1 MNKDCKIKVKRGT
14 RNTVGSANKLL
25 IVLFAGFISVFFLLI
40 MFLPKHEGELSPN
53 ERRVL
58 ASAPNTSL
66 GNILS
71 GKFSGEVDT
80 WMEDHFPAR
89 NAFVSIYS
97 HMNLYSGRSIVE
109 KVTLGKNNRLFS
121 APVQRDDETMK
132 TNAEKISG
140 FITENDL
147 NAFTFIIPSAGYMLP
162 EELPAVHR
170 EYADGQIID
179 ALNSVYGLRN
189 CAKSIFARQCFQQ
202 CRQCFRALLPHGSS
216 PDDERFIHCLLR
228 NCKEPGF

>member
-1 MNKDCKIKVKRGT
+1 MHRYRTNRVCGFTQKVQIRSSIQFSLYGTAANDSQPEIIMNKDCKIKVKRGA

-25 IVLFAGFISVFFLLI
+25 IGLFAGFISVFFLLI
-40 MFLPKHEGELSPN
+40 IFLPKHEGELSPN

-132 TNAEKISG
+132 TNAEK
-140 FITENDL
+140 F
-147 NAFTFIIPSAGYMLP
+147 
-162 EELPAVHR
+162 PA
-170 EYADGQIID
+170 
-179 ALNSVYGLRN
+179 L
-189 CAKSIFARQCFQQ
+189 
-202 CRQCFRALLPHGSS
+202 
-216 PDDERFIHCLLR
+216 
-228 NCKEPGF
+228 

>member
-147 NAFTFIIPSAGYMLP
+147 NAFTFIIPSAICRRTDHRCAEFGVRTS
-162 EELPAVHR
+162 ELCKKHF
-170 EYADGQIID
+170 
-179 ALNSVYGLRN
+179 
-189 CAKSIFARQCFQQ
+189 CRQCFQQ

-228 NCKEPGF
+228 NRKGTWF

>member
-1 MNKDCKIKVKRGT
+1 
-14 RNTVGSANKLL
+14 
-25 IVLFAGFISVFFLLI
+25 

-109 KVTLGKNNRLFS
+109 KSLRARITACS
-121 APVQRDDETMK
+121 ARPFKEMMK
-132 TNAEKISG
+132 
-140 FITENDL
+140 
-147 NAFTFIIPSAGYMLP
+147 
-162 EELPAVHR
+162 
-170 EYADGQIID
+170 Q
-179 ALNSVYGLRN
+179 
-189 CAKSIFARQCFQQ
+189 
-202 CRQCFRALLPHGSS
+202 
-216 PDDERFIHCLLR
+216 
-228 NCKEPGF
+228 

>member
-25 IVLFAGFISVFFLLI
+25 IVLFAGLISVFFLLI

-109 KVTLGKNNRLFS
+109 KVIS
-121 APVQRDDETMK
+121 ASTISIDCIVVEVLSLLMISQR
-132 TNAEKISG
+132 
-140 FITENDL
+140 
-147 NAFTFIIPSAGYMLP
+147 
-162 EELPAVHR
+162 
-170 EYADGQIID
+170 
-179 ALNSVYGLRN
+179 
-189 CAKSIFARQCFQQ
+189 
-202 CRQCFRALLPHGSS
+202 
-216 PDDERFIHCLLR
+216 
-228 NCKEPGF
+228 